1 MRTAPVGLLTAAT
14 ITTAG
19 SDIYLR
25 VTSSLVDLEIWW
37 YRCDDLR
44 VSGRP
49 VVFPAGD
56 RTRKQIG
63 SNFRVG
69 TRFSLGVSCDIG
81 AGPPAWHGIVDWNVH
96 S

>member
-1 MRTAPVGLLTAAT
+1 MRTAPVGLLCAAT
-14 ITTAG
+14 ITADR

-25 VTSSLVDLEIWW
+25 VISSPVDLEIWW

-44 VSGRP
+44 VSGRR

-56 RTRKQIG
+56 HSRKLIG
-63 SNFRVG
+63 SNFRAG
-69 TRFSLGVSCDIG
+69 TRFALGVSSEIG
-81 AGPPAWHGIVDWNVH
+81 EGTPAWNGIVDWNVH